1 MAYVSYQLAQ
11 TLFSFPAGIIA
22 DRVGVRTILMS
33 GYILFAAISC
43 TWAFMPEHNLVW
55 ILFPLYGMYMAL
67 TEGMSKAYIAELVA
81 HKHLASA
88 FGLHQALIGTCA
100 LFASWTA
107 GILWTT
113 ISSSAPFFFSMTLAL
128 CAVVLFLLQP
138 RLQANH

>member
-1 MAYVSYQLAQ
+1 
-11 TLFSFPAGIIA
+11 
-22 DRVGVRTILMS
+22 
-33 GYILFAAISC
+33 
-43 TWAFMPEHNLVW
+43 
-55 ILFPLYGMYMAL
+55 MAL